1 MNRSDIAELHYIAP
15 IENVPSILEHGI
27 LSHNRAK
34 RVDHDSVAM
43 SEIQERRKDKQI
55 PRARHLHDYVNLYF
69 DAHNPMLSKLRSKN
83 NEICILRIN
92 PTVLDIP
99 DVIIADQNAASNW
112 VRFSPVTDGLTAL
125 DKDRVFARYWLH
137 QEDMID
143 EWRHKAEKCAEVL
156 VPDRVSPDFITGAF
170 VVDSATI
177 LRIRELNSELP
188 VSINSGIFF

>member
-1 MNRSDIAELHYIAP
+1 MNRFGHRRIALYCTNRECTFHFEY
-15 IENVPSILEHGI
+15 GI

-34 RVDHDSVAM
+34 RVGHDSVAM

-55 PRARHLHDYVNLYF
+55 PGARHLHDYVNLYF

-83 NEICILRIN
+83 NEICVLQIN

-99 DVIIADQNAASNW
+99 EVIIADQNAAANW
-112 VRFSPVTDGLTAL
+112 VRFFPVTDGLTAL
-125 DKDRVFARYWLH
+125 DRERVFARYWLH

-156 VPDRVSPDFITGAF
+156 VPTAF
-170 VVDSATI
+170 HRI
-177 LRIRELNSELP
+177 LLPELMSLIVP
-188 VSINSGIFF
+188 LC

>member
-15 IENVPSILEHGI
+15 IVNVPSILRDGI

-34 RVDHDSVAM
+34 RVGHDSVAM

-55 PRARHLHDYVNLYF
+55 PRARHLHDYANVYF

-83 NEICILRIN
+83 NAICVLKIN
-92 PTVLDIP
+92 PAVLDIP
-99 DVIIADQNAASNW
+99 DVIIADQNAASDW
-112 VRFSPVTDGLTAL
+112 VRFFTVTDGLNAL
-125 DKDRVFARYWLH
+125 DRDRVFARYWKH

-156 VPDRVSPDFITGAF
+156 VPDRVSLDFITGAY
-170 VVDSATI
+170 VVDNVTLI
-177 LRIRELNSELP
+177 RFRELNSGLP